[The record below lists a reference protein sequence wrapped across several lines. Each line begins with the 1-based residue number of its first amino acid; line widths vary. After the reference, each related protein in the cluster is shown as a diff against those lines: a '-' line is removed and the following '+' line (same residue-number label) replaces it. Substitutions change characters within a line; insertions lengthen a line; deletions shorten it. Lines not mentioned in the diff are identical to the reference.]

1 MPDEFSDTGYQSSLV
16 LTDPPAASFHDA
28 APYQQ
33 EAARRFCDRL
43 DDEMR
48 RQRRDRLLPWEKPVA
63 VGQVDWWRVHA
74 YALDRLDELLSRSLP
89 DGQFTDNG
97 TAWRGR
103 HDEAAP
109 WSLLAGTWSEPAT
122 GKRGSESASWLPSNA
137 RSLKV
142 TAVLPPEALLG
153 LVVPNGEPR
162 FRLAAA
168 AGGGT
173 YTCDLNAKGVRRA
186 IAAVREH
193 GAENVVAIV
202 QGKLV
207 GNAIEEAGLSAQP
220 KAPKAAAP
228 VAA

>member
-1 MPDEFSDTGYQSSLV
+1 MTMASSALAWAAFAAGAAV
-16 LTDPPAASFHDA
+16 SLGASFV
-28 APYQQ
+28 
-33 EAARRFCDRL
+33 L
-43 DDEMR
+43 
-48 RQRRDRLLPWEKPVA
+48 
-63 VGQVDWWRVHA
+63 
-74 YALDRLDELLSRSLP
+74 
-89 DGQFTDNG
+89 
-97 TAWRGR
+97 
-103 HDEAAP
+103 
-109 WSLLAGTWSEPAT
+109 
-122 GKRGSESASWLPSNA
+122 
-137 RSLKV
+137 V
-142 TAVLPPEALLG
+142 TALERVGERLGLSEALLG

-162 FRLAAA
+162 FRLAVA